1 MYYYHISLH
10 FNRKLKIINK
20 KKKQHEGGMATDY
33 ILYAQPWEI
42 CGDINPNNQ
51 RKLLFKF
58 LYHYIIN
65 IKKKS
70 L

>member
-1 MYYYHISLH
+1 
-10 FNRKLKIINK
+10 
-20 KKKQHEGGMATDY
+20 MATDY